1 MKVAH
6 AENPPNIAIID
17 AAPML
22 ATTEQLRQ
30 QGGPR
35 RVLMQ
40 DARYRAE
47 AGKLDVALT
56 GDVMLNRRISM
67 NDEPAFLELRDIL
80 QGADV
85 AFANLETTVRHAH
98 EGSPTVSYA
107 TYTTMPP
114 KFLDELKWLGV
125 NLLSTAN
132 NHAYDYGEG
141 GVLAT
146 LDHLEKAELAHAGLG
161 RDLSQAR
168 APGYLDTR
176 NGRVALVAA
185 TTTFF
190 PWSRA
195 GDARPDMQGRP
206 GVNALG
212 FNLEYRVPAQT
223 LQMLRETA
231 QALGFAKDA
240 ERKAKHFYSANEVP
254 SFDEHQVSFLGATFK
269 AGTQASFAGKA
280 DPRDLAGNL
289 KWIREARR
297 QADWVIASIHSHD
310 FAHASVTSASRQ
322 AEMTE
327 PLECVAEF
335 AHQAI
340 DAGADLVV
348 GHGSHT
354 VLGIEIYKD
363 RPIFYGL
370 GNFFFQNE
378 TMTAF
383 PSDSYERFDLRAEA
397 TPADFLD
404 ARTDGDRRGHPSEP
418 AFWESVLATCQ
429 FENRRP
435 IRIVLYPLDCGYGR
449 PRAQRGRPLLANS
462 QIGQIVI
469 DRIERLSAPLGTKI
483 VRFGDRAVIDLA

>member
-1 MKVAH
+1 
-6 AENPPNIAIID
+6 
-17 AAPML
+17 
-22 ATTEQLRQ
+22 
-30 QGGPR
+30 
-35 RVLMQ
+35 MQ

-47 AGKLDVALT
+47 AGELNVALT
-56 GDVMLNRRISM
+56 GDLMLNRCISM
-67 NDEPAFLELRDIL
+67 NDEPAFLELRRIL
-80 QGADV
+80 QNADV
-85 AFANLETTVRHAH
+85 GFANLETTVRHPH
-98 EGSPTVSYA
+98 EGAPTISYA

-114 KFLDELKWLGV
+114 KFLAELKWLGI

-146 LDHLEKAELAHAGLG
+146 LDHLQNAELAHAGLG
-161 RDLSQAR
+161 RNLSQAR
-168 APGYLDTR
+168 APGYLDTP
-176 NGRVALVAA
+176 NGRVGLVAA

-195 GDARPDMQGRP
+195 GDARPDVQGRP

-212 FNLEYRVPAQT
+212 FNVEYRVPART
-223 LQMLRETA
+223 LEVLRETA

-240 ERKAKHFYSANEVP
+240 ERKSKHFYSANEVP
-254 SFDEHQVSFLGATFK
+254 GFGESQVSFLGATFK
-269 AGTQASFAGKA
+269 AGAEASFVGKA
-280 DPRDLAGNL
+280 DLRDLADNL

-310 FAHASVTSASRQ
+310 FAHQSVVSASRQ
-322 AEMTE
+322 AEMTV
-327 PLECVAEF
+327 PLECVTEF

-340 DAGADLVV
+340 DVGADMVV

-354 VLGIEIYKD
+354 VLGIEIYRD

-383 PSDSYERFDLRAEA
+383 PSDSYERFGLGPDA

-418 AFWESVLATCQ
+418 AFWESVLVTCR
-429 FENRRP
+429 FENRQLK
-435 IRIVLYPLDCGYGR
+435 RIVLNPVDCGYRR
-449 PRAQRGRPLLANS
+449 PRAQRGRPLMANR
-462 QIGQIVI
+462 QIGDRVI
-469 DRIERLSAPLGTKI
+469 DRIEALSRPFETNI
-483 VRFGDRAVIDLA
+483 IRSDDYAVIELA